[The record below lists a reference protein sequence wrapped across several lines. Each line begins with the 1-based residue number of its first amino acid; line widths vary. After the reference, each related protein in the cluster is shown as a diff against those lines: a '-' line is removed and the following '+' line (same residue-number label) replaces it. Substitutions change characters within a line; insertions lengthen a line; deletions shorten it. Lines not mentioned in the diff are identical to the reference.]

1 MLLILVTFIIP
12 IVSNVSRS
20 NDRYDTNN
28 DSGMSSFVPF
38 IIVFFLTFVS
48 IPVTMC
54 WASKIANEA
63 LEDMREVCEAESA
76 KHPDISF
83 HLRDMQ
89 QLIIMG
95 VMSES
100 ALGKI
105 LKVRFKS

>member
-1 MLLILVTFIIP
+1 
-12 IVSNVSRS
+12 
-20 NDRYDTNN
+20 
-28 DSGMSSFVPF
+28 
-38 IIVFFLTFVS
+38 
-48 IPVTMC
+48 MC
-54 WASKIANEA
+54 WAGTIAIEA
-63 LEDMREVCEAESA
+63 FEDMREVCEAELA
-76 KHPDISF
+76 KHPNISF